1 MLTKVN
7 KSLVQ
12 SLAKFSGV
20 SHPILTYD
28 RGLREYNDI
37 PGPRQVPFLGSFF
50 DLSFLPFGG
59 GSDITDYRQF
69 QIDLQERYGDIVK
82 WKLLLGKE
90 VFLFNPEHLR
100 TIYQKETKI
109 PARPLLEPMA
119 MVQKEI
125 GINHGLLV
133 SGGER
138 WANLR
143 SATNPIIAKP
153 QVAYENL
160 PNQNRII
167 NDFVAI
173 MKKNVSNGGGDGN
186 GAVQL
191 KQFETSL
198 RLLAYE
204 YISQV
209 AFDTRLNCMDLET
222 CERSSYDFVNAVD
235 EMVVYMGKL
244 VFNLPFYKYY
254 STKDWKTFV
263 QVSRTVYE

>member
-20 SHPILTYD
+20 NHSILTCD
-28 RGLREYNDI
+28 RGEVRDYTDI
-37 PGPRQVPFLGSFF
+37 PGPRQMPYVGSFF

-69 QIDLQERYGDIVK
+69 QIDLQAKYGDIVK

-100 TIYQKETKI
+100 TIYQKETRI

-133 SGGER
+133 SGGDR

-160 PNQNRII
+160 PNQNQIS
-167 NDFVAI
+167 NDFVTI
-173 MKKNVSNGGGDGN
+173 IKKNFTSQSTGN
-186 GAVQL
+186 VVQL

-254 STKDWKTFV
+254 RTKNWKTFV